1 MYIYIY
7 MYIHIYVYLY
17 MRRSIAVLGH
27 ACRLPPAACLRSA
40 GNPWQRRRL
49 QEKRPMADR
58 SLPIGDACKRR
69 RLQEKR
75 PMAPRMLV
83 GASSV

>member
-1 MYIYIY
+1 MCIYICGGALRCW
-7 MYIHIYVYLY
+7 VTP
-17 MRRSIAVLGH
+17 A

-40 GNPWQRRRL
+40 GSPWQRRRL

-58 SLPIGDACKRR
+58 PLPIEDACKRR